1 MESIV
6 AISTVLLWTN
16 FTWFNQPTVWSVN
29 ETKLYVHTDSD
40 TDFWSKTHYGFER
53 DTGHFYYRSLAGD
66 RSFNATVN
74 IRGQYHTLYD
84 QGGLM
89 LRIDKNN
96 WIKCG
101 IEYVEGQHY
110 ASAVV
115 TVNGWSDWSVVAI
128 NPVDIL
134 KLRVRRE
141 KEAVHIYFAEGEQG
155 DFKMLRLAYL
165 PVIGRSQAMM
175 VGIMC
180 ASPTTNATGFNITF
194 DSLSIVEE
202 PDKVQR
208 FAIVSSITL
217 AIIYVGSAIAKLV
230 VYSKCSD
237 EECPIETKLNTYLLY
252 GGIVDIAWI
261 GLSIIAPCCGFS
273 PTTYLVTRKTKLNG
287 TTIKKKVTEEEHGG
301 YGTYLVLAALGCLLA
316 SFIFACLGNVWILN
330 KYQHVEFYN
339 ATSSEYCYPP
349 LFKGAFSMVII
360 TDVWYAFLTFM
371 IIILCYFK

>member
-6 AISTVLLWTN
+6 AVSTVLYWTN

-29 ETKLYVHTDSD
+29 ETKLYVHTDPD

-53 DTGHFYYRSLAGD
+53 DTGHFYYRSLTGD
-66 RSFNATVN
+66 RSFTVEVN

-141 KEAVHIYFAEGEQG
+141 KEAVHIDFAEGEQG

-165 PVIGRSQAMM
+165 PVIDRSQAMM
-175 VGIMC
+175 VGII
-180 ASPTTNATGFNITF
+180 P
-194 DSLSIVEE
+194 
-202 PDKVQR
+202 VQR
-208 FAIVSSITL
+208 FALVSSIIL